1 LPHYTTN
8 GNQLVLCAKIIVK
21 CTSIRENPQVYKRGI
36 RDKLDFVTWFR
47 VRDKQA
53 TDFTNNLWNLRPD
66 FRHLRQEHRM
76 LSKISWNFPGAFW
89 IANGVELLERASFY
103 AVFITFT
110 LYLSN
115 IVGFN
120 DIQAAWLGGFYA
132 AGVYF
137 MPPFTGAVADKMGF
151 RRAMLLAFGL
161 LSLGFFSLGAM
172 PHKSTVIPSVVILI
186 IGGSFIKGLITG
198 TIAKTSTSEQR
209 ARAYSI
215 FYAMVNIGSF
225 SGKSIA
231 YPLRLNL
238 GIESINYFSAILCVV
253 AAIVVFFFYRSISA
267 EGEGKSLKEVW
278 TGLVKVVGNPRL
290 VTLIFIISGFWMI
303 QHQMYATMPKY
314 VIRLVGRDA
323 SPEWIA
329 NVNPAVVVLF
339 VVLVT
344 QLMKNAKAITSMN
357 IGMLLMPFSALCMA
371 SSPLLEAKL
380 GSPVALPL
388 GISAHPI
395 TVMLIVGIIVQG
407 LAECFISP
415 RYLEFFSKQAP
426 KGEEG
431 LYLGFGHLHSF
442 IANFLGFG
450 LSGYLL
456 TKYCPDPKTLAPG
469 EMNSAYVHANFIW
482 YYFAAIGLISAVAL
496 FIYARL
502 TRIIDARKNGA
513 AKAPGFAASV

>member
-1 LPHYTTN
+1 M
-8 GNQLVLCAKIIVK
+8 
-21 CTSIRENPQVYKRGI
+21 S
-36 RDKLDFVTWFR
+36 
-47 VRDKQA
+47 
-53 TDFTNNLWNLRPD
+53 
-66 FRHLRQEHRM
+66 
-76 LSKISWNFPGAFW
+76 SKSSWKFSGTFW

-137 MPPFTGAVADKMGF
+137 LPPFAGAYADKMGF
-151 RRAMLLAFGL
+151 RRAMLLAFAL
-161 LSLGFFSLGAM
+161 LSIGFFSLGAM
-172 PHKSTVIPSVVILI
+172 PYKPAVVPAIVLLI
-186 IGGSFIKGLITG
+186 IGGSFIKSLITG
-198 TIAKTSTSEQR
+198 TVAKTSTSAQR

-215 FYAMVNIGSF
+215 FYGMVNVGSF

-238 GIESINYFSAILCVV
+238 GLESINYFSAILCFIAVV
-253 AAIVVFFFYRSISA
+253 VVFFLYRDISA
-267 EGEGKSLKEVW
+267 DGEGKSLKEVW
-278 TGLVKVVGNPRL
+278 AGLIKVISKPRL
-290 VTLIFIISGFWMI
+290 VTLILIISGFWMI

-314 VIRLVGRDA
+314 VIRLVGREA

-339 VVLVT
+339 VVIIT
-344 QLMKNAKAITSMN
+344 QIMKKAEAITAMN
-357 IGMLLMPFSALCMA
+357 IGMLLMPISALCMA
-371 SSPLLEAKL
+371 SSPLLASTF
-380 GSPVALPL
+380 GSPVQLPL

-395 TVMLIVGIIVQG
+395 TVMLIVGIILQG

-442 IANFLGFG
+442 VANILGFG

-456 TKYCPDPKTLAPG
+456 TKYCPDPRTLSPG
-469 EMNSAYVHANFIW
+469 DMNTAYAHANYIW
-482 YYFAAIGLISAVAL
+482 YYFAVIGLVSAAAL
-496 FIYARL
+496 FIYAKV
-502 TRIIDARKNGA
+502 TKMADAK
-513 AKAPGFAASV
+513 KE